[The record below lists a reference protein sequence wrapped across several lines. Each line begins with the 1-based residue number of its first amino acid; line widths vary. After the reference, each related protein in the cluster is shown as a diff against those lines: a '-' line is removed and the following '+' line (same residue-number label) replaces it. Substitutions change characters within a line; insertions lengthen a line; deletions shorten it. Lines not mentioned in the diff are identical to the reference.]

1 MISKE
6 ENIRISKL
14 LSYVLR
20 HNPGHIG
27 IQLDENGWVSVDV
40 ILRQLNL
47 QGEKVNWNILKE
59 VVDTN
64 SKKRFKLNED
74 FTMIRASQGHSI
86 EIDLNYE
93 LKEPPGILFHGTVEK
108 NLASIKEGGL
118 QKMNRQHVHLSSD
131 QETAYKVAQ
140 RHGKPVVLVVRALNL
155 FERGHSF
162 YISDNGVWLTDHVP
176 AEYIEFQLD

>member
-1 MISKE
+1 MIPKE

-20 HNPGHIG
+20 HNPDHIG
-27 IQLDENGWVSVDV
+27 IQLDENGWASVTT
-40 ILRQLNL
+40 ILKQLNL
-47 QGEKVNWNILKE
+47 HGENVSWDILKE

-64 SKKRFKLNED
+64 PKNRFRLNEE

-93 LKEPPGILFHGTVEK
+93 LKEPPGILFHGTAKK

-118 QKMNRQHVHLSSD
+118 QKMNRHHVHLSPD
-131 QETAYKVAQ
+131 KETAYQVGQ
-140 RHGKPVVLVVRALNL
+140 RHGSPVVLFVMASEM
-155 FERGHSF
+155 FEKGHSF
-162 YISDNGVWLTDHVP
+162 YLSDNGVWLTDHVP
-176 AEYIEFQLD
+176 PAYIEF